1 VNETKRRLIVNA
13 QKLFDVGLIM
23 LSFTLA
29 SVWMISAGKGISLAG
44 LLSVRVKLSDCA
56 IFAVALLASHAMFAL
71 CGMYES
77 RRLSTKSA
85 EIVDVLKAVTL
96 ATASLALV
104 AALCQV
110 KLMTPAFLALFFA
123 TCFVF
128 VASSRLLMRYS
139 LARIRRRG
147 HNLHHILILGT
158 NGRAVEFARRLEA
171 SPERG
176 YRLLGFVDDAWPRMD
191 EFLATGFKLAC
202 DNAGIAE
209 FLRHNV
215 VDEVAIF
222 LPLRSFYEHAA
233 KMAALCEQHGMII
246 RFDSDIFDLKI
257 ARSSADVFDGDAQ
270 ITARSSGFGGWPF
283 VLKRTIDLM
292 VSFALLVFLAPLL
305 LMVALLIN
313 LTSPGPIFFGQE
325 RVGLN
330 KRRFKIYKFRT
341 MIPNAERIQE
351 ELLHLNEMKGPAF
364 KIKNDPRVTPIGR
377 ILRKTSIDEL
387 PQLFNVLK
395 GDMSLVGPRAMS
407 VRDYQLFN
415 EDWQRR
421 RFSVPPGITCLWQ
434 INGRNLIPFEQ
445 WMELDMQYIDKWS
458 LWLDLK
464 ILARTI
470 PAVLRGSGAA

>member
-1 VNETKRRLIVNA
+1 
-13 QKLFDVGLIM
+13 M
-23 LSFTLA
+23 LSFSLV
-29 SVWMISAGKGISLAG
+29 SVWMIFAGRPVSFAR
-44 LLSVRVKLSDCA
+44 LLNIRVKLSDCV
-56 IFAVALLASHAMFAL
+56 IFAVAMLASHAMFAL
-71 CGMYES
+71 CGIYES
-77 RRLSTKSA
+77 RRLSTKLA
-85 EIVDVLKAVTL
+85 EVVDILKAVTL

-104 AALCQV
+104 AALFHV

-123 TCFVF
+123 ICFTT
-128 VASSRLLMRYS
+128 VATSRLLLRYS
-139 LARIRRRG
+139 LARIRRCG

-158 NGRAVEFARRLEA
+158 NPRAIEFAHRLEA

-176 YRLLGFVDDAWPRMD
+176 YHLLGFVDDNWPRMD
-191 EFLATGFKLAC
+191 EFLASGFDVVC

-215 VDEVAIF
+215 VDEVAIY

-233 KMAALCEQHGMII
+233 RMAALCEQHGIII

-257 ARSSADVFDGDAQ
+257 ARSHADVFDGDAQ
-270 ITARSSGFGGWPF
+270 ITARSGGFGGWAF
-283 VLKRTIDLM
+283 LLKRTIDLV
-292 VSFALLVFLAPLL
+292 VSFTLL
-305 LMVALLIN
+305 LLLSPILLAVALLIN
-313 LTSPGPIFFGQE
+313 LTSPGPILFGQE

-330 KRRFKIYKFRT
+330 KRKFRIYKFRT

-351 ELLHLNEMKGPAF
+351 ELIHLNEMKGPVF

-407 VRDYQLFN
+407 VRDYQLFS

-434 INGRNLIPFEQ
+434 VNGRNLIPFEQ

>member
-1 VNETKRRLIVNA
+1 MNETRRRVIVGTLKFFDLI
-13 QKLFDVGLIM
+13 LIT
-23 LSFTLA
+23 LSFALA
-29 SVWMISAGKGISLAG
+29 SVWMIYAGRSVSIERLLA
-44 LLSVRVKLSDCA
+44 VRVKLSDCV
-56 IFAVALLASHAMFAL
+56 IFALALLASHAMFVL
-71 CGMYES
+71 CGIYES
-77 RRLSTKSA
+77 RRLSTKFA
-85 EIVDVLKAVTL
+85 EVIDVLKAVTL
-96 ATASLALV
+96 ATFSLALV
-104 AALCQV
+104 AVLFRV
-110 KLMTPAFLALFFA
+110 KLMTPGFFVLFFV
-123 TCFVF
+123 TCFVT
-128 VASSRLLMRYS
+128 VATSRLLLRYT

-158 NGRAVEFARRLEA
+158 NARAVEFARRIEA

-176 YRLLGFVDDAWPRMD
+176 YRLLGFVDDHWARLD
-191 EFLATGFKLAC
+191 EFKASGFRLAC
-202 DNAGIAE
+202 DNAGVAE

-233 KMAALCEQHGMII
+233 QMAALCEQHGIII

-257 ARSSADVFDGDAQ
+257 ARSHADVFDGDAQ
-270 ITARSSGFGGWPF
+270 ITARSGGFGGWPF
-283 VLKRTIDLM
+283 VFKRTIDL
-292 VSFALLVFLAPLL
+292 VISLSLLVLLSPLL
-305 LMVALLIN
+305 LAVALLISVS
-313 LTSPGPIFFGQE
+313 SPGPILFGQE

-330 KRRFKIYKFRT
+330 KRKFKIYKFRT

-351 ELLHLNEMKGPAF
+351 ELVHLNEMQGPVF

-377 ILRKTSIDEL
+377 VLRKTSIDEL

-407 VRDYQLFN
+407 VRDYRLFN

-434 INGRNLIPFEQ
+434 VNGRNLIPFEQ